1 MDLQL
6 KGKSVLITGASK
18 GIGLACA
25 RVFAREGALPIIV
38 SRSAEALAAA
48 AKAVQGET
56 GVAVRTI
63 AADLSRPGSAAKLAA
78 DAGDIDILVNNAG
91 AIPGGSLEQIDEA
104 RWREAWELKLFGY
117 VNLMREV
124 LPRLQAKKSG
134 VIANVIGMAGASPKY
149 DYICGAAANAALIAA
164 TRAAGGA
171 SPKHGV
177 RVFGVNPSATRTDR
191 ILSLTKQRAQTL
203 LGDANRWE
211 ELFQD
216 LPFGRLKEP
225 DEVANLVVFGCS
237 PMASYL
243 SGTVIDLDGGQLFA
257 PSKR

>member
-6 KGKSVLITGASK
+6 KGKTVLVTGGSK

-38 SRSAEALAAA
+38 SRNAQALAAA
-48 AKAVQGET
+48 AKALQDET
-56 GVAVRTI
+56 GIAVRTI
-63 AADLSRPGSAAKLAA
+63 AADLSQRGSAEKLAA
-78 DAGDIDILVNNAG
+78 EAGEVDILVNNAG

-104 RWREAWELKLFGY
+104 RWRESWELKVFGY
-117 VNLMREV
+117 LNLMRAY
-124 LPRLQAKKSG
+124 LPGMQARKSG
-134 VIANVIGMAGASPKY
+134 VIANVIGMAGVSPKY
-149 DYICGAAANAALIAA
+149 DYICGAAANASLIAA

-177 RVFGVNPSATRTDR
+177 RVFGVNPAATRTDR
-191 ILSLTKQRAQTL
+191 IMSLTRQRAETL
-203 LGDANRWE
+203 LGDASRWE

-257 PSKR
+257 AAKR

>member
-6 KGKSVLITGASK
+6 TGKKVLITGASK
-18 GIGLACA
+18 GIGLSCA
-25 RVFAREGALPIIV
+25 RVFAREGALPVIV
-38 SRSAEALAAA
+38 ARSAEALAAA
-48 AKAVQGET
+48 AKALQGET
-56 GVAVRTI
+56 GVLVRTI
-63 AADLSRPGSAAKLAA
+63 AADLSRPGSAARLAA
-78 DAGDIDILVNNAG
+78 DAGDVDILVNNAG

-117 VNLMREV
+117 VNLMREY
-124 LPRLQAKKSG
+124 LPRMQAKKSG
-134 VIANVIGMAGASPKY
+134 VIANVIGMAGVSPKY
-149 DYICGAAANAALIAA
+149 DYICGAAANASLIAA

-177 RVFGVNPSATRTDR
+177 RVFGVNPAATRTDR
-191 ILSLTKQRAQTL
+191 ILSLTKQRAETL

-243 SGTVIDLDGGQLFA
+243 SGTVIDLDGGNLFA
-257 PSKR
+257 PVRR

>member
-63 AADLSRPGSAAKLAA
+63 AADLSRPGSAVKLAA

-191 ILSLTKQRAQTL
+191 ILSLTRQRAQTL

>member
-6 KGKSVLITGASK
+6 NGKKVLITGASK

-25 RVFAREGALPIIV
+25 RVFAREGALPVIV
-38 SRSAEALAAA
+38 SRSADALAAA
-48 AKAVQGET
+48 AKALQGET
-56 GVAVRTI
+56 GVAIRTI
-63 AADLSRPGSAAKLAA
+63 AADLSRPGSAKKLAA
-78 DAGDIDILVNNAG
+78 DAGDVDILVNNAG

-124 LPRLQAKKSG
+124 LPRMQAKKAG
-134 VIANVIGMAGASPKY
+134 VIANVIGMAGVSPKY
-149 DYICGAAANAALIAA
+149 DYICGAAANASLIAA

-177 RVFGVNPSATRTDR
+177 RVFGVNPAATRTDR
-191 ILSLTKQRAQTL
+191 IMSLARQRAETL

-225 DEVANLVVFGCS
+225 EEVANLIVFGCS

-257 PSKR
+257 PGKR

>member
-6 KGKSVLITGASK
+6 SGKKVLITGASK
-18 GIGLACA
+18 GIGLSCA
-25 RVFAREGALPIIV
+25 RVFAREGALPV
-38 SRSAEALAAA
+38 VASRSAEALTTA
-48 AKAVQGET
+48 AKALQDET

-63 AADLSRPGSAAKLAA
+63 VTDLSRPGSAAKLAA
-78 DAGDIDILVNNAG
+78 DAGEVDILVNNAG
-91 AIPGGSLEQIDEA
+91 AIPGGTLEQIDEA

-117 VNLMREV
+117 VNLMREY
-124 LPRLQAKKSG
+124 LPRMRAKKSG
-134 VIANVIGMAGASPKY
+134 VIANVIGMAGVSPRY
-149 DYICGAAANAALIAA
+149 DYICGAAANASLLAA

-177 RVFGVNPSATRTDR
+177 RVFGVNPAATRTDR
-191 ILSLTKQRAQTL
+191 ILSLTKQRAETL

-243 SGTVIDLDGGQLFA
+243 SGTVIDLDGGNLFA
-257 PSKR
+257 PVKR

>member
-149 DYICGAAANAALIAA
+149 DYICGAAAHAALIAA